1 MTLLTPMEAC
11 DRLRVGRWKLND
23 LITVRRKIKAKR
35 MGYRTL
41 RIYAD
46 SVEEYLAQKQA
57 KAVKVSAWETSTH

>member
-1 MTLLTPMEAC
+1 MEAC